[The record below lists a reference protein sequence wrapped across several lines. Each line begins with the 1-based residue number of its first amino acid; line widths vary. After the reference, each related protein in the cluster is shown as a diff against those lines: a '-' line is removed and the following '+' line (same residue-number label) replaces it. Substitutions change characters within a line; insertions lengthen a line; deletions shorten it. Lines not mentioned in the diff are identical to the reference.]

1 MQVLLQHT
9 SFIDETTE
17 LPKKSGNVCNQDSFS
32 LSFKKHNLYDLYYW
46 AIRSQVQKDS
56 HTPAAPIWL
65 LVTE

>member
-17 LPKKSGNVCNQDSFS
+17 LPKNVCNQNSFI
-32 LSFKKHNLYDLYYW
+32 LSFKKHDLYDLYYW
-46 AIRSQVQKDS
+46 AILGQVQKDS
-56 HTPAAPIWL
+56 HTPATSIWL